1 MQNPICSLAPTTMNQ
16 TRSKPSPAGA
26 RNCTP
31 FDQIMQ
37 EVDFTEVTEYSGRGF
52 SESRPVLTKASLSH
66 ILNKQ
71 EDILCNLMAC
81 FLHAKRFPLCVN
93 GSQ

>member
-16 TRSKPSPAGA
+16 TRSKPSAPGA

-37 EVDFTEVTEYSGRGF
+37 EVDFTEVTEYSGKGF
-52 SESRPVLTKASLSH
+52 TESGAVSKLKPYS
-66 ILNKQ
+66 
-71 EDILCNLMAC
+71 
-81 FLHAKRFPLCVN
+81 
-93 GSQ
+93 